1 MKPDGGPADSLL
13 SSPRGLR
20 GRNLPR
26 VFATL
31 PPRLADRQ
39 GEARTLTGDLT
50 CPACCHPFASCA
62 ARAPWRAASHL
73 SWSPACRWG
82 HSRRLSSGHSTSAF
96 AIRRDRYVQRAV
108 DVEVDIAAFVSKI
121 ARSAVLTRVEV
132 HEGGQIRIHGVG
144 PAVRYL
150 GVHGGLCIEMR
161 RRIHPN
167 DIEVSGVL

>member
-13 SSPRGLR
+13 SSPRGL
-20 GRNLPR
+20 
-26 VFATL
+26 
-31 PPRLADRQ
+31 
-39 GEARTLTGDLT
+39 
-50 CPACCHPFASCA
+50 
-62 ARAPWRAASHL
+62 
-73 SWSPACRWG
+73 
-82 HSRRLSSGHSTSAF
+82 
-96 AIRRDRYVQRAV
+96 RDRYVQRAV

-167 DIEVSGVL
+167 DIEVSGVLRARSDSQRIFQVRRVHLATQ